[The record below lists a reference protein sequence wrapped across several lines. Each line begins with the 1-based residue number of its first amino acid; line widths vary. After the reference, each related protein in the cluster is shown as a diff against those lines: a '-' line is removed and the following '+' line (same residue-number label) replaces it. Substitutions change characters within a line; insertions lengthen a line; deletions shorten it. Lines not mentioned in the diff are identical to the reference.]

1 MVDPI
6 NSSNVAKLRP
16 QTVQTDGTAG
26 APARAQS
33 GQPVSAVDQ
42 VRLSDAAS
50 VKMAERLADAGP
62 PFDADAARV
71 SRIRQAV
78 AEGQYPVDA
87 QRITDSIFQDYSALM
102 R

>member
-6 NSSNVAKLRP
+6 NTSNAARMRL

-26 APARAQS
+26 APGAAQQ

-42 VRLSDAAS
+42 VHLSDTAS
-50 VKMAERLADAGP
+50 TRITERLAENGP
-62 PFDADAARV
+62 PFDAARV
-71 SRIRQAV
+71 SRIREAL
-78 AEGQYPVDA
+78 AEGQYPVDP

>member
-26 APARAQS
+26 APARAQT
-33 GQPVSAVDQ
+33 GQAVSAVDQ

-50 VKMAERLADAGP
+50 VKMTEQLAEAGP
-62 PFDADAARV
+62 PFDAARV
-71 SRIRQAV
+71 SRIKQAV